1 MNAQTGGLFSKV
13 KLGSDLFVNLQ
24 AGKKVRLRILDYP
37 FVSTAQYAN
46 SDKLSTRFTFEVY
59 NYETKSVQLLSKGV
73 SIFNQIK
80 AIVEEYGEEFPMDCD
95 IIITTEGAELNT
107 KYTVV
112 AGRVQEEL
120 PKDLSRLDVA
130 EKVTGAVSLR
140 EFIAGKKP
148 VPQQRHNEEPIEAI
162 GGIDQEPPASA
173 YDEFLDGFT
182 N

>member
-1 MNAQTGGLFSKV
+1 MSENLFSKV
-13 KLGSDLFVNLQ
+13 KLGSELFVTLQ

-46 SDKLSTRFTFEVY
+46 SDKLSTKFTFEVY
-59 NYETKSVQLLSKGV
+59 DYETKTTRLLSKGV
-73 SIFNQIK
+73 SIFNQIR
-80 AIVEEYGEEFPMDCD
+80 AIIEEYGEAFPMDCD

-120 PKDLSRLDVA
+120 PESLERIDVP
-130 EKVTGAVSLR
+130 EKVRGAISLR
-140 EFIAGKKP
+140 DFVNGKKP
-148 VPQQRHNEEPIEAI
+148 VPQTQGQDDMPPI
-162 GGIDQEPPASA
+162 DA
-173 YDEFLDGFT
+173 YTDIPFE